1 MDFRPLCF
9 KWIRRVLFVDVKSG
23 VTRKWSGFSLVIS
36 MGVDVLQETL
46 DGVGICCG
54 VRVYFLSD
62 VLVGC
67 GVTLK
72 KYRMYSWGCVWSEVV
87 R

>member
-1 MDFRPLCF
+1 
-9 KWIRRVLFVDVKSG
+9 
-23 VTRKWSGFSLVIS
+23 

-54 VRVYFLSD
+54 VRVYVLSD

-87 R
+87 RWRRMYSVFLVGGWVCC